1 MIIIPTPVRT
11 TGVTLQGAPI
21 MSRSL
26 EKLAILLVEDHRQ
39 LAQTVVEY
47 LEELGATADYAGD
60 ASLARE
66 LLREHHYDL
75 ILLDVMLPG
84 EDGYSLCRYLRHDL
98 TLDTPV
104 IFLTARDHLDDKLEG
119 FSKGADDYLV
129 KPFALPELS
138 ARIQALV
145 RRERR
150 EVAPHVLSVADLELD
165 PARQEVRRD
174 GKVLKL
180 SPTAF
185 RILRILMR
193 ETPKVVSREQLEHEL
208 WGDLVPDSDALRS
221 HLYNLRKV
229 IDKPFDVALLETL
242 PGVGFSIR
250 NPAA

>member
-1 MIIIPTPVRT
+1 MA
-11 TGVTLQGAPI
+11 QA
-21 MSRSL
+21 L
-26 EKLAILLVEDHRQ
+26 EKLSILLVEDHRE
-39 LAQTVVEY
+39 LAQSIVEY
-47 LEELGATADYAGD
+47 LEQQGASADYAGD

-75 ILLDVMLPG
+75 LLLDVMLPG
-84 EDGYSLCRYLRHDL
+84 EDGYSLCNYLRKEL

-119 FSKGADDYLV
+119 FSKGGDDYIV
-129 KPFALPELS
+129 KPFALPELA
-138 ARIQALV
+138 ARAQALV

-150 EVAPHVLSVADLELD
+150 EVAPHMLQVGDLTLD
-165 PARQEVRRD
+165 PARQEVRRE
-174 GKVLKL
+174 GQILKL

-193 ETPKVVSREQLEHEL
+193 ETPKIVSREQLEQEL

-229 IDKPFDVALLETL
+229 IDKPFEVQLLETQ

-250 NPAA
+250 EPNQEANRASG